1 MKKYDYIII
10 GGGFYGCWLA
20 LFLKKKNNSVLLIEK
35 EKELLTRASYNNQAR
50 VHNGYHYPR
59 SFLTAL
65 RSHRN
70 YLRFIKDYKPGIYK
84 SFKQYYAIASIFS
97 KTTAQQFFKFSKQVG
112 SPIKPAPEKIKN
124 LFDRNLIED
133 VFEVEEVVFD
143 AGVLREKFLKDLAKK
158 GIDFVCST
166 EVGKVEERNGY
177 IICHDKKGKTFVGR
191 TVYNCTY
198 AGINRVLENSNLP
211 TLPFKNEFI
220 EMPLIKVP
228 PEIENMA
235 VTILDGQ
242 FFGFLPFPDRKC
254 HSLWHVRYAIRANWI
269 DPEPKNLDERLSKIA
284 EKSKYNFMVKDGRRY
299 IPLIGDS
306 EYIESIYET
315 KTVLV
320 AKEESDGRPILFRPN
335 YGIKNFHII
344 MGGKIDNIYDIADE
358 IKEEGLI

>member
-1 MKKYDYIII
+1 MKKYNFIII

-20 LFLKKKNNSVLLIEK
+20 LFLKKRSNSVLLIEK
-35 EKELLTRASYNNQAR
+35 EKEILTRASYNNQAR

-59 SFLTAL
+59 SFLTAS
-65 RSHRN
+65 RSHMN
-70 YLRFIKDYKPGIYK
+70 YLRFIKDYKTGIYG

-97 KTTAQQFFKFSKQVG
+97 KTTAQQFLKFSKQLG
-112 SPIKPAPEKIKN
+112 SPIRLAPSNIKS
-124 LFDRNLIED
+124 LFDGNLIED

-143 AGVLREKFLKDLAKK
+143 VGVLRKKFFQELTKN
-158 GIDFVCST
+158 GIDFVPST
-166 EVGKVEERNGY
+166 EVGKVEEKNGNV
-177 IICHDKKGKTFVGR
+177 ICQCKKGKTFTGR

-220 EMPLIKVP
+220 EMPLIRVP
-228 PEIENMA
+228 AGLDNLA

-269 DPEPKNLDERLSKIA
+269 DPEPRKLDLGLAKIV
-284 EKSKYNFMVKDGRRY
+284 KKTNWNFMVKDAKRY
-299 IPLIGDS
+299 IPLIGES
-306 EYIESIYET
+306 EYLESIYEI

-320 AKEESDGRPILFRPN
+320 AKEESDGRPILFRSN
-335 YGIKNFHII
+335 YGIKNFHIV

-358 IKEEGLI
+358 IKEERLV